1 MNVLTRDLLETL
13 AHTQD
18 DVCLSLYMPTFHV
31 ESELSQNTIRLKNL
45 LNKARQQL
53 KETGYKNGEVSA
65 LLDPFTPYLN
75 QPTGWGSVSEGL
87 AAFAT
92 PNSSYFF
99 RIPLDVEELALVNN
113 HFHLKPLFPLL
124 ATNNRYYVLAL
135 SQNRVQL
142 FEGTHEALHAIDSQ
156 DIPKSLIDAL
166 GSEEEER
173 SLQSHVGVSSGHRH
187 DAVFH
192 GHGVQ
197 NDDKKSSPQSELRRF
212 FQRIDEGVQEVL
224 GNDKAPLVLAGVEYY
239 LPIYR
244 EANGYVH
251 LVNDQ
256 IVRGNPDHLSAK
268 QLHESSWDI
277 VKPLFLESQEEE
289 KDQFHQLSQRDGMAS
304 TDLQEILPAAI
315 YSRIDTL
322 FVPIGEHQWGR
333 YDRDSNTV
341 TLHDKQ
347 EAGDEDLYDLA
358 AVHTYLNGGTVQ
370 ALQIENMPTENGLA
384 ATFRFPAQVEAE
396 VQG

>member
-45 LNKARQQL
+45 LTKARQQL
-53 KETGYKNGEVSA
+53 KEAGHTNGEATA
-65 LLDPFTPYLN
+65 LLDPFAPYLN
-75 QPTGWGSVSEGL
+75 QPTGWGPVSEGL

-92 PNSSYFF
+92 PATSYFF
-99 RIPLDVEELALVNN
+99 RVPLDVEELALVNN

-142 FEGTHEALHAIDSQ
+142 FEGTHEALHAIESKE
-156 DIPKSLIDAL
+156 IPKSLVDAL
-166 GSEEEER
+166 GYEEEER
-173 SLQSHVGVSSGHRH
+173 SLQSHIGASAGNRQ

-224 GNDKAPLVLAGVEYY
+224 GNDKAPLILAGVEYY

-244 EANGYVH
+244 EANGYGH
-251 LVNDQ
+251 LITDQ
-256 IVRGNPDHLSAK
+256 IIRGNPDHLSAK
-268 QLHESSWDI
+268 QLHESSWAI
-277 VKPLFLESQEEE
+277 VEPLFQESQKEK
-289 KDQFHQLSQRDGMAS
+289 KDQFHQLSQRDSMAS

-315 YSRIDTL
+315 YSRVDTL
-322 FVPIGEHQWGR
+322 FVPIGAHQWGQ
-333 YDRDSNTV
+333 YNRDSNTV
-341 TLHDKQ
+341 TLHEKQ
-347 EAGDEDLYDLA
+347 ESGDEDLYDLA
-358 AVHTYLNGGTVQ
+358 AVHTYLNGGSVQ
-370 ALQIENMPTENGLA
+370 ALQAENMPVENGLA
-384 ATFRFPAQVEAE
+384 ATFRCPAQVEAE